1 MYDPD
6 NIPGGYGGIDTEALW
21 MLLFFIVVIIAIFM
35 GIYIAYLK
43 LKLDK
48 YENQEKP
55 QKVEDKQE

>member
-1 MYDPD
+1 MTDPD

-21 MLLFFIVVIIAIFM
+21 MFLFFIAVIIAIFM

-48 YENQEKP
+48 YENQEQP
-55 QKVEDKQE
+55 QETENKQE